1 MHLVQQSTI
10 VDEALVVLVVTFS
23 IPQSSHV
30 PIAIP
35 HVHITSFLRR
45 YLKPMAFSI
54 IMGSEVDKSSIDKNI
69 ILKVDNSNDA
79 IQNLKEEYSELSEQ
93 AQQLLTDKLFLENE
107 CSRLKKRANR
117 LDEELSN
124 LRSPPFVIGH
134 LQDKIND
141 NAIVRSS
148 NGTVFLVTVNSFID
162 QSKLVPGARVALNQD
177 NLSVIDVLDDAWD
190 PLVSRAEIIDSP
202 NVKYSDIGGLEDQIH
217 QVRQAIELPIENPE
231 AFVKFGIESP
241 KGVLLA
247 GPPGTGKTLLAKAV
261 ATSTNATF
269 LGIVGS
275 ELAQKYIGEGG
286 RMVRELFDLASQRA
300 PSIIF
305 IDEID
310 SIGSKRLDSTTS
322 GDREVQ
328 RTLMQLLAE
337 MDGFD
342 SVKDVK
348 IIAATNRPE
357 LLDAALLRSG
367 RFDRIV
373 TLPLPDKDARKSIIQ
388 VHIKNTPLSKDID
401 LNFISQK
408 TDGFSGA
415 EIKSMV
421 VEAAMKA
428 ISDNRNKVKKSDFIK
443 AIEIINK
450 KKNDSPNSAAEALY
464 S

>member
-1 MHLVQQSTI
+1 MS
-10 VDEALVVLVVTFS
+10 
-23 IPQSSHV
+23 
-30 PIAIP
+30 
-35 HVHITSFLRR
+35 
-45 YLKPMAFSI
+45 
-54 IMGSEVDKSSIDKNI
+54 SEVDKSGFIKNDIPINDNNSDSIKDIK
-69 ILKVDNSNDA
+69 
-79 IQNLKEEYSELSEQ
+79 KEFLLLSEK
-93 AQQLLTDKLFLENE
+93 AQQLLTDKIFLENE

-117 LDEELSN
+117 LEEELSN
-124 LRSPPFVIGH
+124 LHAPPFVVGH
-134 LQDKIND
+134 LQDRIND

-148 NGTVFLVTVNSFID
+148 NGTVFFVSINTHVDYN
-162 QSKLVPGARVALNQD
+162 KLIPGARVALNQD
-177 NLSVIDVLDDAWD
+177 NLSIIDVLNDAWD
-190 PLVSRAEIIDSP
+190 PLVSSAEIIESP
-202 NVKYSDIGGLEDQIH
+202 DVSFEDVGGLSEQIK
-217 QVRQAIELPIENPE
+217 QIRQAIELPIENPA
-231 AFVKFGIESP
+231 AFDKFGIESP

-261 ATSTNATF
+261 ASSTNATF

-337 MDGFD
+337 MDGFE
-342 SVKDVK
+342 SVKNVK

-373 TLPLPDKDARKSIIQ
+373 TLPLPDKNARVSILN
-388 VHIKNTPLSKDID
+388 VHTKNTPLSKNVD
-401 LNFISQK
+401 LNFISNK

-415 EIKSMV
+415 ELKSV
-421 VEAAMKA
+421 IVEAAMSA
-428 ISDNRNKVKKSDFIK
+428 ISDNRNKVNKSDIIK
-443 AIEIINK
+443 SIEIINK
-450 KKNDSPNSAAEALY
+450 KKNESPVNSTENLY
-464 S
+464 R

>member
-1 MHLVQQSTI
+1 
-10 VDEALVVLVVTFS
+10 
-23 IPQSSHV
+23 
-30 PIAIP
+30 
-35 HVHITSFLRR
+35 
-45 YLKPMAFSI
+45 
-54 IMGSEVDKSSIDKNI
+54 MGSEVDKSSIDKNI

-217 QVRQAIELPIENPE
+217 QVRQAIELPIENPQ

>member
-1 MHLVQQSTI
+1 M
-10 VDEALVVLVVTFS
+10 
-23 IPQSSHV
+23 
-30 PIAIP
+30 
-35 HVHITSFLRR
+35 
-45 YLKPMAFSI
+45 
-54 IMGSEVDKSSIDKNI
+54 
-69 ILKVDNSNDA
+69 
-79 IQNLKEEYSELSEQ
+79 
-93 AQQLLTDKLFLENE
+93 
-107 CSRLKKRANR
+107 
-117 LDEELSN
+117 
-124 LRSPPFVIGH
+124 
-134 LQDKIND
+134 ND

-148 NGTVFLVTVNSFID
+148 NGTVFLVSVNSFID
-162 QSKLVPGARVALNQD
+162 QTKLVPGARVALNQD
-177 NLSVIDVLDDAWD
+177 NLSVIDVLDNAWD
-190 PLVSRAEIIDSP
+190 PLVSSAEIIESP
-202 NVKYSDIGGLEDQIH
+202 NVSFSDIGGLEEQIK
-217 QVRQAIELPIENPE
+217 QIRQAIELPIENPE
-231 AFVKFGIESP
+231 AFLKFGIESP
-241 KGVLLA
+241 RGILLA

-261 ATSTNATF
+261 ATSTKATF

-286 RMVRELFDLASQRA
+286 RMVRELFDLASKKA

-367 RFDRIV
+367 RFDRV
-373 TLPLPDKDARKSIIQ
+373 VNLPLPQKEARVSILK
-388 VHIKNTPLSKDID
+388 VHTKNTPLSKNVDINY
-401 LNFISQK
+401 LSNK

-415 EIKSMV
+415 ELKSLV
-421 VEAAMKA
+421 VEAAINA
-428 ISDNRNKVKKSDFIK
+428 ISDNRNSVTKSDFVK
-443 AIEIINK
+443 SIEIINK
-450 KKNDSPNSAAEALY
+450 KKNDSPINNTQNSY

>member
-1 MHLVQQSTI
+1 MSSKVNKSPNKEI
-10 VDEALVVLVVTFS
+10 S
-23 IPQSSHV
+23 IHNTEDISDSFENL
-30 PIAIP
+30 
-35 HVHITSFLRR
+35 HIKFTDL
-45 YLKPMAFSI
+45 
-54 IMGSEVDKSSIDKNI
+54 
-69 ILKVDNSNDA
+69 SNT
-79 IQNLKEEYSELSEQ
+79 

-134 LQDKIND
+134 IQDRVND

-148 NGTVFLVTVNSFID
+148 NGTVFLVSVNSFID
-162 QSKLVPGARVALNQD
+162 QTKLVPGARVALNQD

-190 PLVSRAEIIDSP
+190 PLVSSAEIIESP
-202 NVKYSDIGGLEDQIH
+202 NVSFSDIGGLEEQIK
-217 QVRQAIELPIENPE
+217 QIRQAIELPIENPE
-231 AFVKFGIESP
+231 AFLKFGIESP

-261 ATSTNATF
+261 ATSTKATF

-286 RMVRELFDLASQRA
+286 RMVRELFDLASQKA

-342 SVKDVK
+342 SIKDVK

-367 RFDRIV
+367 RFDRV
-373 TLPLPDKDARKSIIQ
+373 VNLPLPQKDARVSILN
-388 VHIKNTPLSKDID
+388 VHTKNTPLSKNVDINY
-401 LNFISQK
+401 LSNK

-415 EIKSMV
+415 ELKSLV
-421 VEAAMKA
+421 VEAAINA
-428 ISDNRNKVKKSDFIK
+428 ISENRNSVNKSDFVK
-443 AIEIINK
+443 SIETLNK
-450 KKNDSPNSAAEALY
+450 KKNDSPVTNTQNSY